1 MKSLI
6 VSAMLTLSLN
16 AMATPLITCNTVLSF
31 PDSEPV
37 PSKFELMADNVAR
50 VTQKVDGHTS
60 SYEDTYT
67 ASVYVVR
74 KGLTENTDVEG
85 LNPAEALIVHAMI
98 LENDPDL
105 EGQFTTG
112 INLKK
117 VDSAWV
123 FTIGEVTNMG
133 GTSIVEA
140 RDAKGKKLGSFLG
153 GFLVSPCK

>member
-1 MKSLI
+1 M
-6 VSAMLTLSLN
+6 T
-16 AMATPLITCNTVLSF
+16 
-31 PDSEPV
+31 
-37 PSKFELMADNVAR
+37 
-50 VTQKVDGHTS
+50 
-60 SYEDTYT
+60 
-67 ASVYVVR
+67 
-74 KGLTENTDVEG
+74 
-85 LNPAEALIVHAMI
+85 
-98 LENDPDL
+98 LENDLDF

-140 RDAKGKKLGSFLG
+140 RDAKGKTLGSFLG